1 MKDLKEMTD
10 KELGQKVADAIRNY
24 IEGGSKEY
32 STEVMKIL
40 QEFIERLPKEMD
52 WLNGPVIS
60 SFTAGYLKG
69 LREGYKF
76 ATKETWAEIMSNPDH
91 ADFLKY
97 FEEHK
102 QSRIKQDKID
112 IEEG

>member
-1 MKDLKEMTD
+1 MENLKEMTD

-24 IEGGSKEY
+24 IEGGSKGY
-32 STEVMKIL
+32 SAEVMEIL
-40 QEFIERLPKEMD
+40 KEFIERLPKEMD
-52 WLNGPVIS
+52 RLNGPDIS
-60 SFTAGYLKG
+60 DFTAGYLKG

-76 ATKETWAEIMSNPDH
+76 ATKETWSEITSNPDH

-112 IEEG
+112 IQEK

>member
-1 MKDLKEMTD
+1 MENLKEMTD

-24 IEGGSKEY
+24 IEGGSKGY
-32 STEVMKIL
+32 SAEVMEIL
-40 QEFIERLPKEMD
+40 KEFIERLPKGMD
-52 WLNGPVIS
+52 RLNGPDIS
-60 SFTAGYLKG
+60 DFTAGYLKG

-76 ATKETWAEIMSNPDH
+76 ATKETWSEITSNPEH

-102 QSRIKQDKID
+102 KSRIKQDKID
-112 IEEG
+112 KEEG